1 MADLLLQLSS
11 SRRARR
17 VVSTLGLPLPLPEQ
31 LERAKGPWQE
41 RPLHDRTVVVGLGK
55 GAQLSDVLARTLGAA
70 GADPWVVGDESQ
82 LGPWKTAGEAW
93 GRPPTVPGE
102 GREEGPLRP
111 WAQLFDASG
120 LATPEDLRGLYDFFH
135 PRLREIGRSGRV
147 LVLGRPPESM
157 DDPLAAATMRALEGF
172 VRSVGREVGRK
183 GATANLVQV
192 EPGAEDRLEPVLR
205 FLASP
210 RAAYVSGQVWHVSK
224 QVRAR
229 EVRPADVQT
238 VRPLEGKIA
247 VVTGAARGIGLA
259 IATAAAR
266 EGAKVVVVDRPED
279 DALGAEAARA
289 TDGLYVPLDI
299 TAPDAGSK
307 LLAAILERHG
317 PQATVDVLV
326 HNAGITRDK
335 TLANMSEAL
344 WDQTLDVNLAA
355 VARLTQALEPA
366 MGKDARIVCLSS
378 IAGIAGN
385 VGQTNYSASKAGV
398 IGYVQALAP
407 KLAKKGVAINAVAP
421 GFIETRLTDAIPVAT
436 REVARRLSNLS
447 QGGQPGDVAEVVIFL
462 ASPGAQ
468 ALTGQV
474 LRVCGGN
481 YVGA

>member
-1 MADLLLQLSS
+1 MADFLLQLSS

-17 VVSTLGLPLPLPEQ
+17 VVSTLGLPVPLPEQ
-31 LERAKGPWQE
+31 LERATGPWQE

-82 LGPWKTAGEAW
+82 LGPWKAAGEAW
-93 GRPPTVPGE
+93 GRPPKGGTEASE
-102 GREEGPLRP
+102 GAGGPMRP

-120 LATPEDLRGLYDFFH
+120 LAVPEDLRGLYDFFH
-135 PRLREIGRSGRV
+135 PRIREIGRSGRV
-147 LVLGRPPESM
+147 IVLGRPPESA

-183 GATANLVQV
+183 GATANLLLV
-192 EPGAEDRLEPVLR
+192 EAGAEDRLEPVLR
-205 FLASP
+205 FFASP
-210 RAAYVSGQVWHVSK
+210 RSAYVSGQVIRVSRK
-224 QVRAR
+224 VRAT
-229 EVRPADVQT
+229 EVKA
-238 VRPLEGKIA
+238 VRPLEGKVT

-259 IATAAAR
+259 IAQAAAR
-266 EGAKVVVVDRPED
+266 EGARVVVVDRPED

-289 TDGLYVPLDI
+289 TDGLYIPLDI

-307 LLAAILERHG
+307 LLKAILERYG

-344 WDQTLDVNLAA
+344 WDQTIDVNLSA
-355 VARLTQALEPA
+355 VARVTQALEPT

-378 IAGIAGN
+378 IAGMAGN
-385 VGQTNYSASKAGV
+385 VGQTNYAASKAGI
-398 IGYVQALAP
+398 IGYVQALAA
-407 KLAKKGVAINAVAP
+407 KLAKKGVAVNAVAP

-436 REVARRLSNLS
+436 REVARRMSNLA
-447 QGGQPGDVAEVVIFL
+447 QGGLPADVAEVVIFL

>member
-1 MADLLLQLSS
+1 MADFLLQLSS

-17 VVSTLGLPLPLPEQ
+17 VVTTLGLPVPLPEQ
-31 LERAKGPWQE
+31 LERATGPWQE
-41 RPLHDRTVVVGLGK
+41 CPLHDRTVVVGLGQR
-55 GAQLSDVLARTLGAA
+55 AQLSDVLARILGAA

-82 LGPWKTAGEAW
+82 LGPWKAAGEAW
-93 GRPPTVPGE
+93 GRPPKGGT
-102 GREEGPLRP
+102 EGPLRP

-147 LVLGRPPESM
+147 IVLGRPAEST

-183 GATANLVQV
+183 GATANLIVV

-205 FLASP
+205 FFASP
-210 RAAYVSGQVWHVSK
+210 RSAYVSGQVIRVSK
-224 QVRAR
+224 KVRAT
-229 EVRPADVQT
+229 EVGT

-259 IATAAAR
+259 IAQAAAR
-266 EGAKVVVVDRPED
+266 EGARVVIVDRPED

-299 TAPDAGSK
+299 TSPEAGSK
-307 LLAAILERHG
+307 LLAAILEKYG
-317 PQATVDVLV
+317 PQATIDALV
-326 HNAGITRDK
+326 HNAGVTRDK
-335 TLANMSEAL
+335 TLANMTEAH
-344 WDQTLDVNLAA
+344 WDQTIDVNLAA
-355 VARLTQALEPA
+355 VARLTSALEAA

-385 VGQTNYSASKAGV
+385 VGQTNYAASKAGI
-398 IGYVQALAP
+398 IGYVQALAA
-407 KLAKKGVAINAVAP
+407 KLAKKGVAVNAVAP

-436 REVARRLSNLS
+436 REVARRMSNVS
-447 QGGQPGDVAEVVIFL
+447 QGGLPADVAEVVIFL

-468 ALTGQV
+468 ALSGQV